1 MRVRSDMPAE
11 ARPNIKVSYKGSLEE
26 DELTPEEV
34 ESLKEAIMDVLMGR
48 TMSFNELLDE
58 LVREGKLTEE
68 EAEELREPE
77 QD

>member
-1 MRVRSDMPAE
+1 MPAK
-11 ARPNIKVSYKGSLEE
+11 AKVRPNIRVSYEGNPEE
-26 DELTPEEV
+26 DDLTPEEV

-77 QD
+77 

>member
-1 MRVRSDMPAE
+1 MPAK
-11 ARPNIKVSYKGSLEE
+11 AKVRPNIRVSYEGNLEE

-34 ESLKEAIMDVLMGR
+34 ESIKEAIMDVLMGR

-58 LVREGKLTEE
+58 LVEEGKLTEE

-77 QD
+77 